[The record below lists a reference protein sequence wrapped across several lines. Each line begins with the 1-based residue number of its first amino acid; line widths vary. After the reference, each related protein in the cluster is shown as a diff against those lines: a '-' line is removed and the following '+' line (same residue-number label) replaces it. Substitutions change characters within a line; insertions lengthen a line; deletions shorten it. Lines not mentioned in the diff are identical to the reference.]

1 MTKKT
6 ASKTTRKKKILK
18 KEVAPLEHPKIN
30 RRKEWRLE
38 LPLAGTAEG
47 KLPKGK
53 KFKEVMTLNNISSG
67 GAFFCLDSGVII
79 GSKINLVLAL
89 PNKLTE
95 GKKLKLCVGGITVRL
110 EEADKLTKKHGVA
123 IRFSESYKIIPH
135 KEENYKKQKK

>member
-6 ASKTTRKKKILK
+6 ASKKTTKKKTPRK
-18 KEVAPLEHPKIN
+18 RVSPPDHPKIN

-38 LPLAGTAEG
+38 LPLSGRAEG

-67 GAFFCLDSGVII
+67 GAYFCLESGVII

-89 PNKLTE
+89 PDKLTE
-95 GKKLKLCVGGITVRL
+95 QKKLKLCLGGITIRL
-110 EEADKLTKKHGVA
+110 EEAGKAGKKHGVA
-123 IRFSESYKIIPH
+123 IRFSESYSIIPEK
-135 KEENYKKQKK
+135 KENFKK